1 MGGPPPVL
9 GAPSVRAAGALGL
22 RQGEDGLWVPLQP
35 SDGGPS
41 REKTVLLAP
50 QRRLEREGG
59 TIRLASQLLL
69 GALTATPME
78 LGRMGDRTI

>member
-1 MGGPPPVL
+1 MRG
-9 GAPSVRAAGALGL
+9 AGALGL

-41 REKTVLLAP
+41 WEETVLLAP

-59 TIRLASQLLL
+59 AVRLASELLL

-78 LGRMGDRTI
+78 LGKMGDHTI